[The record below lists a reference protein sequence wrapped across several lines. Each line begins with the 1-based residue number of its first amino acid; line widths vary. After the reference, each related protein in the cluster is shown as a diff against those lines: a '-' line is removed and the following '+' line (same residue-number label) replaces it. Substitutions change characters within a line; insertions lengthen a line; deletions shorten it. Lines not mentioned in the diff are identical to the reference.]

1 MEANF
6 PITSHGVLCFHW
18 SQFCDFS
25 LVHFFG
31 FLDSESDGA
40 AEILHQNF
48 RLFNFSGVHF
58 TSYHWTEGH
67 LAPQLLSNG
76 QGQGSLKR
84 IYVLKTAIFTLS
96 EYNQSNNQSFNISAS
111 KSRKQCFKNKQ
122 FNKYM
127 IHILQISMLEI
138 SRFNSICCIKKEH
151 KDWILASKILKTSLI
166 DRLLHSDWLLYIC
179 SLPFLSL
186 GVQLGAWLGRP
197 SSWIWSTPPQH
208 QLPKK

>member
-84 IYVLKTAIFTLS
+84 IYYVQKKHWFSHYQNTINLTIKVLIFQPQSPGNNALKISSLTNTWYIYCRYPCLRYQGSTLFAVSKKNTKT
-96 EYNQSNNQSFNISAS
+96 EYWPV
-111 KSRKQCFKNKQ
+111 
-122 FNKYM
+122 KY
-127 IHILQISMLEI
+127 
-138 SRFNSICCIKKEH
+138 
-151 KDWILASKILKTSLI
+151 
-166 DRLLHSDWLLYIC
+166 
-179 SLPFLSL
+179 
-186 GVQLGAWLGRP
+186 
-197 SSWIWSTPPQH
+197 
-208 QLPKK
+208 

>member
-1 MEANF
+1 MESNF
-6 PITSHGVLCFHW
+6 PITSHWVLCFHW

-111 KSRKQCFKNKQ
+111 KSRKQCFNNKQ
-122 FNKYM
+122 FTYTWYIYCRYPCLRYQGSTLFAVSKKNTKTEYWPVKY
-127 IHILQISMLEI
+127 
-138 SRFNSICCIKKEH
+138 
-151 KDWILASKILKTSLI
+151 
-166 DRLLHSDWLLYIC
+166 
-179 SLPFLSL
+179 
-186 GVQLGAWLGRP
+186 
-197 SSWIWSTPPQH
+197 
-208 QLPKK
+208 

>member
-96 EYNQSNNQSFNISAS
+96 EYNQSNNQSLIFQPQSPGNNALKISSLTNTWYIYCRYPCLRYQGSTLFAVS
-111 KSRKQCFKNKQ
+111 KKNTKTEYWPV
-122 FNKYM
+122 KY
-127 IHILQISMLEI
+127 
-138 SRFNSICCIKKEH
+138 
-151 KDWILASKILKTSLI
+151 
-166 DRLLHSDWLLYIC
+166 
-179 SLPFLSL
+179 
-186 GVQLGAWLGRP
+186 
-197 SSWIWSTPPQH
+197 
-208 QLPKK
+208 

>member
-122 FNKYM
+122 FTYTWYMYYRYPCLRYQGSTLFAVSKKNTKTEYWPVKY
-127 IHILQISMLEI
+127 
-138 SRFNSICCIKKEH
+138 
-151 KDWILASKILKTSLI
+151 
-166 DRLLHSDWLLYIC
+166 
-179 SLPFLSL
+179 
-186 GVQLGAWLGRP
+186 
-197 SSWIWSTPPQH
+197 
-208 QLPKK
+208 